1 MQRASLHL
9 TDSLSGSKLNLAKY
23 KIFWLNFTEELAM
36 ISVSVGEAKNQ
47 LPKLLHFVEEG
58 DEVEVTRHGKVV
70 AYISGQSTSGE
81 RGTAFL
87 QGIRAWRESYG
98 ALFEESEIE
107 AIFNQAFQEEGGFL
121 VRHGEDFL

>member
-1 MQRASLHL
+1 
-9 TDSLSGSKLNLAKY
+9 
-23 KIFWLNFTEELAM
+23 M

-81 RGTAFL
+81 RGAAFL
-87 QGIRAWRESYG
+87 QGICAWRENYG
-98 ALFEESEIE
+98 ALFEDGDID
-107 AIFNQAFQEEGGFL
+107 AIFNPASQEAEGFL